1 MKSRDFFVLMPKLCG
16 ADDAEREGSV
26 IGFMFDQ
33 NAQNESTWIRSEDD
47 KNHPDR
53 RLLNAFRWEGGD
65 REAKAQCFR
74 LVQIMDRKHH
84 IDQGETQYQT
94 ELDALVAI
102 AKAAEPLAP
111 EVTAVM
117 TTEQALGTWWNVD

>member
-1 MKSRDFFVLMPKLCG
+1 MKSRDFLVSMPAICG

-33 NAQNESTWIRSEDD
+33 NAQNEAAWQRSEADRFD
-47 KNHPDR
+47 PDR
-53 RLLNAFRWEGGD
+53 RLLKAFRWEGGN
-65 REAKAQCFR
+65 REAKAQCLR

-84 IDQGETQYQT
+84 VDQGETQYQA
-94 ELDALVAI
+94 ELDALVAV
-102 AKAAEPLAP
+102 AKAAEPLVP

-117 TTEQALGTWWNVD
+117 TTGQALSAFWNV